1 MSNNN
6 RKTYKLVG
14 VIYDELADVAAAWQA
29 MDVIWV
35 LLLGYTQ
42 KAYVSMDDIDLLSDE
57 LRRVETGLRTSR
69 HFIKWLLE
77 EGVEDPAA
85 LLEELTS

>member
-14 VIYDELADVAAAWQA
+14 VIHDELADVAAAWQA
-29 MDVIWV
+29 MDVIWA

-69 HFIKWLLE
+69 KFIKWLLE
-77 EGVEDPAA
+77 EGIEKDLIYEKLAK
-85 LLEELTS
+85 